1 MIDFAT
7 LQGLSIPEGVVTE
20 ITDAQ
25 GRVLW
30 SLTSELPG
38 TFYLRPSADIS
49 VDSTVT
55 FAPFGATAAYSLLN
69 EEVCDGASTYIGVS
83 AAAAASQSG
92 TARFAVS
99 GNVPKKINKV
109 TGFDVVV
116 CADATAIGPSDED
129 GFPTILGQVDVY
141 VIIDGTSYRL
151 AFGSNPTWQVIGGQ
165 FASQNYVPLYAS
177 EETYNASWY
186 EQAFDAIKAYVETN
200 GSLPNIEIEFVIGG
214 YYRAGETS
222 SDGKSSTSAS
232 SGYGRVSQAYIVLDC
247 E

>member
-1 MIDFAT
+1 MIDFSA
-7 LQGLSIPEGVVTE
+7 LQSVAIPEGVVTQ
-20 ITDAQ
+20 ITDAS

-30 SLTSELPG
+30 RLAGQLPG

-55 FAPFGATAAYSLLN
+55 LAPYGATDAYLLLN
-69 EEVCDGASTYIGVS
+69 EEVCDGVSTYIGVS
-83 AAAAASQSG
+83 AAASADQSG
-92 TARFAVS
+92 TARFAVG
-99 GNVPKKINKV
+99 GNVPKKVNRV

-116 CADATAIGPSDED
+116 CADATAIGPNDAD
-129 GFPTILGQVDVY
+129 GFPTILGQVTVDV
-141 VIIDGTSYRL
+141 VVDGISYDL
-151 AFGSNPTWQVIGGQ
+151 AFGNNATWQVMGGQ

-177 EETYNASWY
+177 EETYSPSGY
-186 EQAFDAIKAYVETN
+186 EGAFDAIKTYVEAN
-200 GSLPNIEIEFVIGG
+200 GELPNIEIEFSIFGNYKAGG
-214 YYRAGETS
+214 TS